1 MLGFNF
7 WLNITLHLVYTT
19 ERMDIQV
26 NLFEI
31 DKAMLET
38 FDQETGEILD
48 EEKLN
53 QLQMDRAQKIT
64 NIVHFI
70 KNLEAD
76 AEAFKKVMDDFKSRK
91 DSAEKKAESLR
102 KYLENYMN
110 GETFESEDK
119 TAKIAYRKS
128 ESVEVSDI
136 WLIPEEYKKYKEP
149 EADKTAIKKAIKEG
163 HEVEGAKLVTKMN
176 MQVK

>member
-1 MLGFNF
+1 M
-7 WLNITLHLVYTT
+7 
-19 ERMDIQV
+19 

-31 DKAMLET
+31 DQKIYET

-53 QLQMDRAQKIT
+53 ELNMERAAKIT

-76 AEAFKKVMDDFKSRK
+76 AEAFKKVADDFKSRK
-91 DSAEKKAESLR
+91 DSAEKKAASLR

-119 TAKIAYRKS
+119 TAKISYRKS
-128 ESVEVSDI
+128 EAVEVTDV
-136 WLIPEEYKKYKEP
+136 WKLPMQYQKFKDP
-149 EADKTAIKKAIKEG
+149 EADKTELKKALKAGEEI
-163 HEVEGAKLVTKMN
+163 EGATLVTKMN
-176 MQVK
+176 MMIK